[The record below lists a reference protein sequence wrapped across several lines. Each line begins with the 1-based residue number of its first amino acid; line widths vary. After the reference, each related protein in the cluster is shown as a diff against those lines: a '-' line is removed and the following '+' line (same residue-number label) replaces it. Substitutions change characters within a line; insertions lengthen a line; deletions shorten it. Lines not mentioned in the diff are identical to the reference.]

1 MDTKRIKLRLV
12 ELDRKLVEVARRTGI
27 PYDRTVRIVH
37 GYRRPYR
44 DELRR
49 IAEALDLTVDDLRAT
64 NVLSDEDG
72 PQAA

>member
-1 MDTKRIKLRLV
+1 LRDGPESLTTARFRI
-12 ELDRKLVEVARRTGI
+12 I
-27 PYDRTVRIVH
+27 H

-49 IAEALDLTVDDLRAT
+49 IAAALDLTVDELRAT
-64 NVLSDEDG
+64 NVLNDEDG